1 MRPTVDLPIS
11 DRAVKTDDPKT
22 LERVVNREVMP
33 FLSRARKGL
42 NARSIDR
49 PDPVTSDG
57 AGTYAVAWTSDTLPQ
72 DAHWGLEAHIEG
84 YSATVWAR
92 YVLVAGYKSTAGT
105 IAATFPQAF
114 AQTYE
119 SAAACDAR
127 FSIDATNRVITLDV
141 RDDAVAAVQW
151 TVVVHTSEGL
161 PVQT

>member
-1 MRPTVDLPIS
+1 MRPTVDLAVS
-11 DRAVKTDDPKT
+11 DRSVKTDDPKV
-22 LERVVNREVMP
+22 LERVVNREIIP
-33 FLSRARKGL
+33 FNAKARKGL

-57 AGTYAVAWTSDTLPQ
+57 AGTYYVAWTSDTFPQ

-92 YVLVAGYKSTAGT
+92 YVLVGGFKSTSGT

-114 AQTYE
+114 EQIYE
-119 SAAACDAR
+119 SAIACDAR
-127 FSIDATNRVITLDV
+127 FSIDSTNRVITLDV
-141 RDDAVAAVQW
+141 RDDAVAALQW
-151 TVVVHTSEGL
+151 TVVVYTSEGL

>member
-1 MRPTVDLPIS
+1 MRPTVDTAIS
-11 DRAVKTDDPKT
+11 ERSVDTADKRK
-22 LERVVNREVMP
+22 LETVVNKELLP
-33 FLSRARKGL
+33 FARKGRRGL

-49 PDPVTSDG
+49 SEPITSDA

-72 DAHWGLEAHIEG
+72 DCHWGLEAHIEG

-92 YVLVAGYKSTAGT
+92 YVLVAGFKSTSGT

-141 RDDAVAAVQW
+141 RDDAVVAMQW
-151 TVVVHTSEGL
+151 SVVVYTDEGL
-161 PVQT
+161 PTP